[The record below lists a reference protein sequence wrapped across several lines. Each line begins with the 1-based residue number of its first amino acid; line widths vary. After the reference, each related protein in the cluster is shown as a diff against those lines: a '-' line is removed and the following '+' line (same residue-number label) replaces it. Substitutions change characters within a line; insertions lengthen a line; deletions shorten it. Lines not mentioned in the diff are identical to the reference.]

1 MKPLSGRRILL
12 TRTRQQAGSLAAALH
27 ALGAEIQ
34 IAPMIAIV
42 PPDSL
47 APLDTALQN
56 LSRFDWLILT
66 SGNGVQVF
74 LERTAR
80 LGITPQQVAKLK
92 IAAIGPT
99 TAQALQKSGWPVDCI
114 PKAYVAESLVDEM
127 RDRVPGKQVL
137 LVRAKTAR
145 DVIPNAFLQLGAQ
158 LTIAEAYQT
167 IVPPDAGAQLQ
178 AIFSD
183 ANRWPHM
190 VTFTSASTVQNFFSL
205 MRSAGFP
212 ALPADIA
219 TASIGPIT
227 SQALREHGIEPTVEA
242 AEHTIPGLAAAIAT
256 YFAH

>member
-1 MKPLSGRRILL
+1 MNPLRGRRILL
-12 TRTRQQAGSLAAALH
+12 TRTRQQAGSLAEALQ

-34 IAPMIAIV
+34 IAPMIAIA
-42 PPDSL
+42 PPDSF

-56 LSRFDWLILT
+56 LSHFDWLILT

-74 LERTAR
+74 SERTAR
-80 LGITPQQVAKLK
+80 LGITPQQMPGLK

-99 TAQALQKSGWPVDCI
+99 TAQALQKSGWPIDCI
-114 PKAYVAESLVDEM
+114 PKAYVAESLLEEM
-127 RDRVPGKQVL
+127 RDLVPGKHVL

-145 DVIPNAFLQLGAQ
+145 DLIPKAFLQLGAH

-167 IVPPDAGAQLQ
+167 ILPPDADAQLQ

-183 ANRWPHM
+183 ASHWPHM

-205 MRSAGFP
+205 LRLAGFP
-212 ALPADIA
+212 MLPTGVAS
-219 TASIGPIT
+219 ASIGPIT
-227 SQALREHGIEPTVEA
+227 SQALREHGIKPDVEA

-256 YFAH
+256 HYAR

>member
-12 TRTRQQAGSLAAALH
+12 TRTRQQAGSLAEALQ

-34 IAPMIAIV
+34 IAPMIAIA

-74 LERTAR
+74 AERTAR
-80 LGITPQQVAKLK
+80 LGITPQQVPGLK
-92 IAAIGPT
+92 IAAIGPM
-99 TAQALQKSGWPVDCI
+99 TAQALQKIGWPVDCI
-114 PKAYVAESLVDEM
+114 PKAYVAESLLEEM
-127 RDRVPGKQVL
+127 RDRVPGKHVL

-167 IVPPDAGAQLQ
+167 ILPPDADAQLQ

-205 MRSAGFP
+205 MRAAGFP
-212 ALPADIA
+212 TLPTGIA
-219 TASIGPIT
+219 SASIGPIT
-227 SQALREHGIEPTVEA
+227 SQALREHGVRPDVEA
-242 AEHTIPGLAAAIAT
+242 SEHTIPGLAAAIAT
-256 YFAH
+256 HYAR